1 MKQYAGAYAEGFEW
15 PQTGLQSDDDD
26 MDDSEGVCDKPN
38 CGLAPVL
45 VTEYCNTAITVI
57 HNFPEVDPDCTP
69 PEAVVIDSLLN
80 VDQYCGD
87 KSASSESSNGKP
99 GRDIA
104 EVAAATELIL
114 PKGSFRTTSLV
125 RQTDRQVA
133 IHIHTDMHWFFFS
146 LIRPAAQLL
155 FFYMARCENISK
167 LVWTGY

>member
-133 IHIHTDMHWFFFS
+133 IHIHRHTYRYALIFFFS
-146 LIRPAAQLL
+146 H
-155 FFYMARCENISK
+155 
-167 LVWTGY
+167 